1 MTILA
6 ALGRAAWEAP
16 AAPTALLCRTSGLSH
31 GGLIFPG
38 RIPTPASS
46 QPPPS
51 ARPITN
57 LPGEN
62 GTVLVSG
69 GAGYIGS
76 HVAQALTLAG
86 YKPVVIDSLVNG
98 YLWATKEAFAFR
110 QGDVGDAAF
119 VRAVCDEFRPQA
131 ALHFAAFIEVGE
143 SVQNPAKYFSNNRD
157 KAKIFF
163 DVLAGKGVTKVVF
176 SSTAAVYGAPPGEP
190 LRESHPPRPINPYGQ
205 SKLEAEEYLRSLSGV
220 RSVALRYFN
229 VAGAAAGLGE
239 AHFPE
244 SHLVPRV
251 VLTLTDLPQQVRD
264 ALGLA
269 AGVKV
274 FGTDYPTRDGTSVRD
289 YLHVMD
295 LAEAHLGALH
305 YLREGGTTEVVNLG
319 SGAGYSVMEIVE
331 AARQTLQRPDFAPGI
346 EPRREGD
353 PPVLIADSSKALRLL
368 GWKPQRGIEAMIA
381 SAAAWHRTPLYSETI
396 AAKAQ
401 TTPA

>member
-1 MTILA
+1 MP
-6 ALGRAAWEAP
+6 R
-16 AAPTALLCRTSGLSH
+16 
-31 GGLIFPG
+31 
-38 RIPTPASS
+38 
-46 QPPPS
+46 
-51 ARPITN
+51 
-57 LPGEN
+57 EN

-76 HVAQALTLAG
+76 HVAHALTLAG
-86 YKPVVIDSLVNG
+86 YAPVVIDNLVNG
-98 YLWATKEAFAFR
+98 YLWATKGAFAFR

-119 VRAVCDEFRPQA
+119 VRAVCDEFRPKA

-143 SVQNPAKYFSNNRD
+143 SVQNPAKYFANNRD

-190 LRESHPPRPINPYGQ
+190 LRESHPLRPINPYGQ

-220 RSVALRYFN
+220 SSVALRYFN
-229 VAGAAAGLGE
+229 VAGAEPAAGLGE

-251 VLTLTDLPQQVRD
+251 VLTLSDLPQSVRD

-274 FGTDYPTRDGTSVRD
+274 FGTDYPTRDGTAVRD

-295 LAEAHLGALH
+295 LADAHLCALRH
-305 YLREGGTTEVVNLG
+305 LLEGGATEVVNLG
-319 SGAGYSVMEIVE
+319 SGCGYSVMEIVE
-331 AARQTLQRPDFAPGI
+331 AARKTLQRPDFAPGI

-353 PPVLIADSSKALRLL
+353 PPVLIADSSKALHLL

-381 SAAAWHRTPLYSETI
+381 SAAAWHRTALYSETI

-401 TTPA
+401 TPPA